1 MAGGTSPWKCYK
13 MFFFA
18 LAVTVKKDR
27 QLFSRKKCTTRE
39 NHGYA
44 SMNSAGAHDSSS
56 SSGSGSGS
64 GNSNDIGYIFNNS
77 AADCL
82 ISVKFD
88 T

>member
-1 MAGGTSPWKCYK
+1 
-13 MFFFA
+13 
-18 LAVTVKKDR
+18 
-27 QLFSRKKCTTRE
+27 
-39 NHGYA
+39 
-44 SMNSAGAHDSSS
+44 MNSAGAHDSSS